1 MKFYELLYEFKQ
13 SKNAKDTFEI
23 YLDNFHS
30 CNEHKLEIITSDKN
44 MALNMPIFK
53 DIMDLSNIITIFEYP
68 NLAFY
73 SPKIVKGMTEGKRV
87 PLAIDYSISFESNTA
102 TYLHKYLTK
111 GTRSV
116 KDFEVTLHT
125 LLENNYNL
133 DPMFYMIET
142 LAKGNKSSDFYENLY
157 SIKKLMTCDINYY
170 NKTKKIKSIFSDSE
184 VEKIVKEDLYHME
197 NNLKSVVNKAKE
209 QHLTMK
215 IILLAMA
222 FSRYKYKTDKERVS
236 YLVKFMSEKLKAIFL
251 RELTIATNYFY
262 FESIKDTNLK
272 KSKKD
277 KHGFFDPLNGQDEN
291 SFFEI
296 LDGMAWDFTIVR
308 QLEMYFSSKPN
319 PDADFFIP
327 FLFTYDKDLIEVMKM
342 FYCKDFLIFHK
353 DKRTI
358 PIPAIDGFNMKKIE
372 EYGLSHYFTE
382 EAMNSRLQDNSVDF
396 EKIYDELK
404 SDFIKRRIKDKRI

>member
-1 MKFYELLYEFKQ
+1 MKFYELLYEFNQ

-23 YLDNFHS
+23 YFSNFQS

-44 MALNMPIFK
+44 MALNIPIFK
-53 DIMDLSNIITIFEYP
+53 DIMDLSNIMTIFEYP

-87 PLAIDYSISFESNTA
+87 PLAVDYSISFESNSA
-102 TYLHKYLTK
+102 KYLHDYLTK
-111 GTRSV
+111 GTCNI
-116 KDFEVTLHT
+116 KDFEIALHT
-125 LLENNYNL
+125 LLKNNYNL

-142 LAKGNKSSDFYENLY
+142 FAKGNKSSDFYENLY
-157 SIKKLMTCDINYY
+157 SIKKLMTCDMNYY
-170 NKTKKIKSIFSDSE
+170 FKTKKIKSIFTDKE
-184 VEKIVKEDLYHME
+184 VEIKVKEDLYHLE
-197 NNLKSVVNKAKE
+197 NNFKSIKNKAKE
-209 QHLTMK
+209 QQLTMK

-222 FSRYKYKTDKERVS
+222 FARFKYKTEKERVS
-236 YLVKFMSEKLKAIFL
+236 YLVKFMSEKMKAIFL
-251 RELTIATNYFY
+251 RELIIAINYFY
-262 FESIKDTNLK
+262 FENIKDKDLK
-272 KSKKD
+272 SIEKD
-277 KHGFFDPLNGQDEN
+277 KHKFFNPLNGQSEIK
-291 SFFEI
+291 FFEE

-327 FLFTYDKDLIEVMKM
+327 FLFTYDKGLIEVMKM
-342 FYCKDFLIFHK
+342 FYCKDFLIFHE

-358 PIPAIDGFNMKKIE
+358 PIPAIDRFDMKKIE

-382 EAMNSRLQDNSVDF
+382 EAISNRLQDNNVDF

-404 SDFIKRRIKDKRI
+404 DDFIKRRIKN